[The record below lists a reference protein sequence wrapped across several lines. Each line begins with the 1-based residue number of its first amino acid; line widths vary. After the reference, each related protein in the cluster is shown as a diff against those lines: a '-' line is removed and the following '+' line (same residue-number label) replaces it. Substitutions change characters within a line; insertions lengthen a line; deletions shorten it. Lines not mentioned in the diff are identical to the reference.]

1 MDYCIVYLSS
11 SSGFLTDKDLARI
24 LTQSQ
29 HNNRARGITGILLYL
44 NGCIIQVLEG
54 KEADVKALYQVIN
67 RDPQHTQVTK
77 LYSGSIN
84 HRSFA
89 DWAMGYKTLSTS
101 ELDHLQDVLSFVGKP
116 TTGSVPEANIIL
128 SLVQVFYD
136 NNHRN

>member
-11 SSGFLTDKDLARI
+11 SSGLLTDEDLARI
-24 LTQSQ
+24 LTQSR
-29 HNNRARGITGILLYL
+29 HKNRARGITGILLYL

-54 KEADVKALYQVIN
+54 QQEEVKALYEVIN

-77 LYSGSIN
+77 LYSGFVE

-89 DWAMGYKTLSTS
+89 DWSMGYKTLSTS
-101 ELDHLQDVLSFVGKP
+101 ELNHLQDLLP
-116 TTGSVPEANIIL
+116 TYKSTASTAHEANIVL
-128 SLVQVFYD
+128 SLVKVFYA